1 MSNKAKELK
10 RIKKYCKHAAINL
23 EQAGKSDDPRIIW
36 AILRNTSE
44 TIYGYESAAE
54 ELWCNE

>member
-1 MSNKAKELK
+1 MSNKKELK
-10 RIKKYCKHAAINL
+10 RIKKYCKQAAINL
-23 EQAGKSDDPRIIW
+23 LDASESNDPRLIW

>member
-1 MSNKAKELK
+1 MSKKKELK
-10 RIKKYCKHAAINL
+10 RIKKYCESAATNL
-23 EQAGKSDDPRIIW
+23 LEARDSNDPRLIW
-36 AILRNTSE
+36 AILRNVSE